1 MAKRGRPKSPG
12 RGALNQTELA
22 KEFGVS
28 RQTVNTWDHE
38 GLAEAARESDNPVT
52 YDAARA
58 WHWRMENRPPDRG
71 KAADIK
77 ELERREKEAK
87 VKVAEIEAAEREGLV
102 IPTAVMDELV
112 TDAFARLRAK
122 MIAAKGALAPRL
134 VGLDSAREVKA
145 VLGPAID
152 ELIEELR
159 AVAGEDDPDEEAD
172 AP

>member
-71 KAADIK
+71 KASDIK

-87 VKVAEIEAAEREGLV
+87 VRVAELEAARLEGELMPV
-102 IPTAVMDELV
+102 GIMDEQV
-112 TDAFARLRAK
+112 SDAFARLRAK
-122 MIAAKGALAPRL
+122 MIAFKGALAPRM
-134 VGLDSAREVKA
+134 VGLDSAREAKA
-145 VLGPAID
+145 VLDDAFD
-152 ELIEELR
+152 ELIEECR
-159 AVAGEDDPDEEAD
+159 IAASGDEDEVED
-172 AP
+172 AA